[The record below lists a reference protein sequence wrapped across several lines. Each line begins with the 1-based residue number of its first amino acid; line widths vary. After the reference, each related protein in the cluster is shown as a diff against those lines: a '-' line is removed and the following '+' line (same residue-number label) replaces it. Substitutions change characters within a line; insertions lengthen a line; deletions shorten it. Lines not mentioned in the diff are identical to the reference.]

1 MKRDL
6 SGAVVVITGA
16 SSGIG
21 REAALQFASEGSRL
35 VLAAR
40 DAEALE
46 EVAAL
51 CRDRGAEA
59 IAVPT
64 DVSDEGRVDALRDA
78 AIERFGVIDV
88 WVNDAAA
95 YMMGPVDEVPPAA
108 VRRLFDVNVMGVVHG
123 CRAALK
129 EMKLRDRGVIINV
142 GSVAGKAAY
151 AQASAYCATKH
162 AVHGFT
168 EALRQE
174 LVGTGI
180 EACIVAPATVDT
192 PLFEHAA
199 NYTGRAIEAMKP
211 IYAPSEVAAAIVG
224 CARRPRREVL
234 VGAAPRMMTA
244 LQTVTPGLFERIQP
258 KMVERDHLGGPA
270 RARSSGNLFST
281 REPHQVDG
289 GWRER
294 KPVDPRPMV
303 GAAAAASLL
312 GLGAYVL
319 AVRSAS

>member
-6 SGAVVVITGA
+6 NGAVVVITGA

-21 REAALQFASEGSRL
+21 REAALQFAAEGSRL

-78 AIERFGVIDV
+78 AVAQFGVVDV

-95 YMMGPVDEVPPAA
+95 YMMGPVDEVPAAA
-108 VRRLFDVNVMGVVHG
+108 VRRLFDVNLMGVVHG
-123 CRAALK
+123 CRAALAV
-129 EMKLRDRGVIINV
+129 MKPRDRGVIINV

-174 LVGTGI
+174 LVGCGV

-199 NYTGRAIEAMKP
+199 NYTGREIEAMKP
-211 IYAPSEVAAAIVG
+211 IYSPTEVAAAIVA

-234 VGAAPRMMTA
+234 VGAAPRMMA
-244 LQTVTPGLFERIQP
+244 MMQTMTPGLFERMQP
-258 KMVERDHLGGPA
+258 KLVEREHLGGHA

-294 KPVDPRPMV
+294 KPVDPRPML
-303 GAAAAASLL
+303 GAAAVASLV
-312 GLGAYVL
+312 GFGAYVL
-319 AVRSAS
+319 ATRASA